1 MLKRKSFLLYF
12 FIFIIRKR
20 TKIWYEKYLNNNL
33 SMKHDPLIVLINVLF
48 IIYIFA
54 SLHFSF

>member
-12 FIFIIRKR
+12 FIFIRKR

-33 SMKHDPLIVLINVLF
+33 SMKHDPLIVLINILF
-48 IIYIFA
+48 IIYISA

>member
-12 FIFIIRKR
+12 FIFIRKR

-48 IIYIFA
+48 IIYISA